1 MQTFKSNK
9 EKAAALA
16 AQLWLIHEH
25 SITPG
30 DPNDKEPV
38 FAYVH
43 GPFFRDTIREAS
55 ALLESLSEIME
66 D

>member
-16 AQLWLIHEH
+16 AQLWFIHEH

-43 GPFFRDTIREAS
+43 GPFFRDTIKEAS

-66 D
+66 E

>member
-16 AQLWLIHEH
+16 AQLWFIHEH

-66 D
+66 E

>member
-16 AQLWLIHEH
+16 AQLWFIHEY

-38 FAYVH
+38 FA
-43 GPFFRDTIREAS
+43 
-55 ALLESLSEIME
+55 LLESLSETME

>member
-1 MQTFKSNK
+1 MSNK
-9 EKAAALA
+9 EKAAALS
-16 AQLWLIHEH
+16 AQLWFIHEH

-30 DPNDKEPV
+30 DPAEKGPV

-43 GPFFRDTIREAS
+43 GTFYRDTIREAS
-55 ALLESLSEIME
+55 ALLESLSETME